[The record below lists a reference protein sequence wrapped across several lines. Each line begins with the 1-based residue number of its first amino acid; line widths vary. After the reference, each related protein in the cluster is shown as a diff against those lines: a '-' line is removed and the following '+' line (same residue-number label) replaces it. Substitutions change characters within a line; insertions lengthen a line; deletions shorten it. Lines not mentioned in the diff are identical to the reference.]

1 MCFWRRKKKAK
12 DKPVEKKAEVQ
23 QEEKAKPVKQEEK
36 AKPVKEEEKV
46 EEKREVKD
54 IYHVSMN
61 NSEKSP
67 HFKRWRV
74 RKQGSK
80 KTIKYFDTQAEA
92 IDFANNLAKNAD
104 GHIVIHKMDG
114 TIRKQ
119 NY

>member
-23 QEEKAKPVKQEEK
+23 QEEKAKPVKQ
-36 AKPVKEEEKV
+36 EEKV

-92 IDFANNLAKNAD
+92 IDFASNLAKNAD

>member
-12 DKPVEKKAEVQ
+12 DKPVEKKVEVQ
-23 QEEKAKPVKQEEK
+23 K
-36 AKPVKEEEKV
+36 EEKV
-46 EEKREVKD
+46 EPVKVEPKEEEKREVKD
-54 IYHVSMN
+54 IYHVSIN

-92 IDFANNLAKNAD
+92 IEFADDLAKKAD
-104 GHIVIHKMDG
+104 GHIVIHKLDG
-114 TIRKQ
+114 SIRKQ

>member
-12 DKPVEKKAEVQ
+12 DKPEEKKSAVQ
-23 QEEKAKPVKQEEK
+23 KEEKLEPAKVEVKK
-36 AKPVKEEEKV
+36 EKV
-46 EEKREVKD
+46 EPKKEATPEVKD
-54 IYHVSMN
+54 IYHVSVN

-80 KTIKYFDTQAEA
+80 KTIKHFDTQAEA
-92 IDFANNLAKNAD
+92 IDFANDLAKNVD
-104 GHIVIHKMDG
+104 GHIVIHKLDG

-119 NY
+119 KY